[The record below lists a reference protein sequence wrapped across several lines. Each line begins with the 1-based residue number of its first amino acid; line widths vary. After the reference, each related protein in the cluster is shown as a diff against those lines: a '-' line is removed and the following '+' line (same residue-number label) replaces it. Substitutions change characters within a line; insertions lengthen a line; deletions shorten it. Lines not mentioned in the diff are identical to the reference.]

1 MSPGIRSVMVGECSS
16 GDTVF
21 VQFCLEKKKTGS
33 ITSTVEVSNLVPVH
47 IKESVI
53 KFVLGVNMGA
63 WRQDKTHYP
72 SAIQAN
78 STTN

>member
-1 MSPGIRSVMVGECSS
+1 MVGECSS

-21 VQFCLEKKKTGS
+21 VQFCLEKKKSGS
-33 ITSTVEVSNLVPVH
+33 ITSTVSYLVPVH

-63 WRQDKTHYP
+63 W
-72 SAIQAN
+72 
-78 STTN
+78 